1 MNDRPDAF
9 ERLRA
14 ANPVDPARVDGPD
27 SPRAQ
32 QLLASILATPRTP
45 EPAVVRRRRRR
56 RLGVAVALVAILGG
70 AAAWIVTRPV
80 ANPATVSCYAQPAL
94 HGTQA
99 GLVGVPLDVESCAPY
114 WENGTLTN
122 PDYPPGVAPP
132 LVACVT
138 DVGTFAVFP
147 SEDPN
152 LCEKLGLAPPEPQ
165 SIEDAKPTLDLGQ
178 ALVDYFLS
186 ESCIPIP
193 QAASAVRRI
202 LDEHGAADW
211 TITLGNQRPDRPC
224 ASLSFEPRTHTVRI
238 VPIPEP

>member
-14 ANPVDPARVDGPD
+14 ANPVDPATVDGPD

-32 QLLASILATPRTP
+32 QLLASILATQRTP
-45 EPAVVRRRRRR
+45 EVAVVRRHRRP
-56 RLGVAVALVAILGG
+56 LVIVVALVAILGG
-70 AAAWIVTRPV
+70 AATWIITRPV
-80 ANPATVSCYAQPAL
+80 TSPVTVSCYAQPAL

-99 GLVGVPLDVESCAPY
+99 GLVGVPLDVKSCAPY
-114 WENGTLTN
+114 WEDGTLTS
-122 PDYPPGVAPP
+122 PDYPPGVVPP

-147 SEDPN
+147 SNNPN
-152 LCEKLGLAPPEPQ
+152 LCETLGLAPPEPQ
-165 SIEDAKPTLDLGQ
+165 SIEEAKPTLDLDH
-178 ALVDYFLS
+178 AISEYFATS
-186 ESCIPIP
+186 RCIPIP
-193 QAASAVRRI
+193 QAVSDVRRI

-211 TITLGNQRPDRPC
+211 TVTVGEQRPDRPC
-224 ASLSFEPRTHTVRI
+224 ASLSFEPKSHTVRI